1 MKNIREW
8 SAIFFQP
15 NIRVKKKK
23 SSKEK
28 KNGERIKIYGGI
40 ICEKLPNL
48 MKYVIVQV

>member
-15 NIRVKKKK
+15 NIRVKKKFQK
-23 SSKEK
+23 K

-48 MKYVIVQV
+48 MKYVLVQV